1 MYRLLFINLL
11 FTLSIFASDIIAT
24 VNGKSITKSDIDR
37 FVSKSIPGAQYSFMN
52 KQQKR
57 KVIEQLIERE
67 LYISVA
73 KKDGIEHDP
82 QFAVELEKAKE
93 NLLLDMW
100 MKKRLDSIKISDR
113 EARKYYREH
122 DRKFHQSA
130 LASARHI
137 LVSTKDEAREIIK
150 ELQRSPNLKKRFI
163 KLAKIK
169 SIGPS
174 SKNGGDLGWFRKD
187 QMLPEFSNAA
197 FALRKGQ
204 ITYTP
209 IHTPFGWHII
219 YLTDKKPEG
228 KIEFSKVKNSIINSL
243 KLKKFQ
249 ENLKRLSKDL
259 KKSAKI
265 SVK

>member
-52 KQQKR
+52 KQQKE

-67 LYISVA
+67 LYIGVA
-73 KKDGIEHDP
+73 KKEGIENDP

-93 NLLLDMW
+93 NLMLDMW
-100 MKKRLDSIKISDR
+100 MKKRLDSIKVTDR

-122 DRKFHQSA
+122 DKKFHQSA

-137 LVSTKDEAREIIK
+137 LVSTRAEAREIIR
-150 ELQRSPNLKKRFI
+150 ELESSPNLKKKFI
-163 KLAKIK
+163 ELAKTR

-187 QMLPEFSNAA
+187 QMLPEFSDAA

-249 ENLKRLSKDL
+249 ENLKKLSKEL